1 MVSYTSITIMYWYAL
16 RSVYSTD
23 CGTGKEGFV
32 RMKRNLLVALCLLL
46 LVFTGCGQ
54 KAEETAQQP
63 EAATEAPDVQET
75 EETPVET
82 TVRYDIMV
90 VNTPYGDLYYQEQW
104 SDNMV
109 VEQKEEGDLVRVSFL
124 AKFNGLKYALF
135 DLVIGGGEEESVAT
149 ITDAAGTVRNVSV
162 NFLELGEYPEL
173 SEDDQNQL
181 YAMQEDINYVIEN
194 IK

>member
-1 MVSYTSITIMYWYAL
+1 
-16 RSVYSTD
+16 
-23 CGTGKEGFV
+23 
-32 RMKRNLLVALCLLL
+32 
-46 LVFTGCGQ
+46 
-54 KAEETAQQP
+54 
-63 EAATEAPDVQET
+63 
-75 EETPVET
+75 
-82 TVRYDIMV
+82 MV

-109 VEQKEEGDLVRVSFL
+109 VEQKAEGDLVRVSFL
-124 AKFNGLKYALF
+124 AEFNGLKYALF